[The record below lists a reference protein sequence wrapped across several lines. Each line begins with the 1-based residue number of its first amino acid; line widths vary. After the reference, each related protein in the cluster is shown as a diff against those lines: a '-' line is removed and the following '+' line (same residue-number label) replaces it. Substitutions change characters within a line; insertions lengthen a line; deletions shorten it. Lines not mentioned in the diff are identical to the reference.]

1 MSNKEIFDFLT
12 SNSCLFNFWM
22 NARVYKGFHGDKNV
36 EEHWSTVECQSKFNC
51 IVTWFLSQ
59 NANNDIN
66 KNALFD
72 LGAMSHG
79 QAERETQQIE

>member
-1 MSNKEIFDFLT
+1 
-12 SNSCLFNFWM
+12 M